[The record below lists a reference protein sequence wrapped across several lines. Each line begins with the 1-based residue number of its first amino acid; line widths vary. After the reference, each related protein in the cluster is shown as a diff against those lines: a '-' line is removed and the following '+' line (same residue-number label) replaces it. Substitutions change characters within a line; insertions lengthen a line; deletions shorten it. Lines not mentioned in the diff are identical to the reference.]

1 MLPKRELSET
11 LKVMLVRE
19 DKHNHFELILLNAAP
34 GREIKA
40 PFLQIK
46 KDEQQMLRIFLP
58 ALVFNNIINKV

>member
-1 MLPKRELSET
+1 
-11 LKVMLVRE
+11 MLVRE